1 MTPKKTIMR
10 TITLQELKN
19 TTNPF
24 WIETKIKGGKWLETK
39 LNSFTGKR
47 IDLFGDKAL
56 TFVVG
61 KNNIFMCDENKLSAR
76 VKQWNKETMMEEF
89 TKITF

>member
-1 MTPKKTIMR
+1 MK
-10 TITLQELKN
+10 TITLKELKN

-24 WIETKIKGGKWLETK
+24 WIETKVKGEKWLETK
-39 LNSFTGKR
+39 LSSFTGKK
-47 IDLFGDKAL
+47 ISVFGDTAVS
-56 TFVVG
+56 FVVG
-61 KNNIFMCDENKLSAR
+61 KNNFIICDINKLSAR